1 MWSGANGWRDA
12 SSVMRAQAPYFSRM
26 SNCRSVVLLLPML
39 VHACFGQVA
48 VPYTT
53 ASGQFGVFRNGRFE
67 ELEQRRPQVVFPN
80 GPKVAYI
87 SDQGELRGW
96 DDGQLLNYQRG
107 EPVDVKTSRGLLAWK
122 QGERLL
128 YAGISGP
135 KTLCHDAGEFTVQD
149 SLVAYHNE
157 VERTLCVYWRGQV
170 TPLADVLMASE
181 APQWQAGSNTLT
193 FYNRDARH
201 VVLFYR
207 GTSHILCENVDYAR
221 VSPGGDVVAY
231 MDDSDDTFRVFD
243 HGDRIDIEPFA
254 PIDFRAGLGIVGYT
268 SATAALRCY
277 ADHKVYSLTEFM
289 PTAYYVQDSVI
300 TWVEN
305 GQWKTLNAGKVET
318 LERFVP
324 ENWQVNGANIAYQDL
339 NRELRM
345 YHRGKRS
352 VITKEAGVKSF
363 ELHGDAVVWQSN
375 SGTVKVW
382 WKGKVYERY

>member
-1 MWSGANGWRDA
+1 MREAVVNARTARLYFRGMTLWRTIVNFLPLLSGPCIA
-12 SSVMRAQAPYFSRM
+12 
-26 SNCRSVVLLLPML
+26 
-39 VHACFGQVA
+39 QVA
-48 VPYTT
+48 VPFTT
-53 ASGQFGVFRNGRFE
+53 ASGHFGVFRDGRFE
-67 ELEQRRPQVVFPN
+67 ELEQRKPQVVFPN
-80 GPKVAYI
+80 GPRVAYI
-87 SDQGELRGW
+87 TEQGELRGW
-96 DDGQLLNYQRG
+96 DEGQLMNYQRG
-107 EPVDVKTSRGLLAWK
+107 EPVSVKTSRGMLAWK

-128 YAGISGP
+128 FAGVAGP
-135 KTLCHDAGEFTVQD
+135 KTICHDAGEFTVQD

-157 VERTLCVYWRGQV
+157 IEKTLCVYWRGQV
-170 TPLADVLMASE
+170 IPLADVLMASE

-193 FYNRDARH
+193 WYNRDTRQ
-201 VVLFYR
+201 VLLFYR
-207 GTSHILCENVDYAR
+207 GGTEVLCENVDYAR
-221 VSPGGDVVAY
+221 VSAGGDVVAY

-243 HGDRIDIEPFA
+243 HGERIDLEQFA

-277 ADHKVYSLTEFM
+277 ADHKVYSLAEFM

-324 ENWQVNGANIAYQDL
+324 ENWQVSGATIAYQDL

-345 YHRGKRS
+345 YHRGKRT

>member
-1 MWSGANGWRDA
+1 MIQLNGRI
-12 SSVMRAQAPYFSRM
+12 VPLYLRRM
-26 SNCRSVVLLLPML
+26 LICRTIVVLFPML
-39 VHACFGQVA
+39 VNACLGQWA

-53 ASGQFGVFRNGRFE
+53 QSGRFGVFREGRFE
-67 ELEQRRPQVVFPN
+67 ELEQRKPRNVIPN
-80 GPKVAYI
+80 GPRLAYI
-87 SDQGELRGW
+87 TEQGELRGW
-96 DDGQLLNYQRG
+96 DDGQVMNYQRG
-107 EPVDVKTSRGLLAWK
+107 EPVDVRNSRGMLAWK

-128 YAGISGP
+128 LAGVAGA
-135 KTLCHDAGEFTVQD
+135 KTICHDAGEFSVRD

-157 VERTLCVYWRGQV
+157 IEKTLCVYWRGQV
-170 TPLADVLMASE
+170 IPLADVLMESE
-181 APQWQAGSNTLT
+181 APQWQAGNNTLT
-193 FYNRDARH
+193 YYNRDTRQ

-207 GTSHILCENVDYAR
+207 GETEVLCENVDYAR
-221 VSPGGDVVAY
+221 VSTGGDVVAY

-243 HGDRIDIEPFA
+243 HGERIDLEPFA
-254 PIDFRAGLGIVGYT
+254 PIDFRTGLGIVGYT

-277 ADHKVYSLTEFM
+277 VDHKVYSLSEFM

-300 TWVEN
+300 TWVEG

-324 ENWQVNGANIAYQDL
+324 ENWQVNGANIVYQDL

-345 YHRGKRS
+345 YHRGKRI

-382 WKGKVYERY
+382 WRGKVYERY